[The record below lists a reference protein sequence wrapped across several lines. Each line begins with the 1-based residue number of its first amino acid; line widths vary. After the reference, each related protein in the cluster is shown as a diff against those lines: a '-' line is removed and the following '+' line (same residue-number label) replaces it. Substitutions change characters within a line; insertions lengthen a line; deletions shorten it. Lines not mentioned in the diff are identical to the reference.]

1 MFDGVDITKL
11 PERRLRP
18 LRRRMQ
24 LIPQDPY
31 SAINPLHTIG
41 EALMEPLMIHY
52 GLERR
57 EALDRVLEM
66 LGRVG
71 LVPPEEFVNRKPNQL
86 SGGQLQRAVIARAML
101 LNPDY
106 VVADEPT
113 SNLDASIRASIIDL
127 LLEFRREYGQSLLFI
142 THDISLVSLIAD
154 RVGVMYLGQLIEE
167 GPTDQLIKEPLHPY
181 TQALISAV
189 PLSGELGYRKVTL
202 KGEIGDPATPPPGCR
217 FHPRCPFAMDICK
230 RQEPPV
236 VEVRPG
242 IFVKCWLYVRK

>member
-1 MFDGVDITKL
+1 
-11 PERRLRP
+11 
-18 LRRRMQ
+18 
-24 LIPQDPY
+24 
-31 SAINPLHTIG
+31 
-41 EALMEPLMIHY
+41 
-52 GLERR
+52 
-57 EALDRVLEM
+57 
-66 LGRVG
+66 
-71 LVPPEEFVNRKPNQL
+71 
-86 SGGQLQRAVIARAML
+86 
-101 LNPDY
+101 
-106 VVADEPT
+106 ADEPT
-113 SNLDASIRASIIDL
+113 SNLDASIRTSIIDL

-142 THDISLVSLIAD
+142 THDISLISLIAD